1 MTQQEFEEVYKEIE
15 KGDLINI
22 LILVDEIYNFAQ
34 PKELDSFIK
43 KNAKIIIDLSDHK
56 DKEALAEKI
65 DEIVVALGDL
75 FVKEDDRS
83 DEINQAL
90 VSFLCGKYN
99 QNLFWDAIVKIANQS
114 VTPYFE
120 TKFLRSYALEK
131 RKSIYSCAMDMA
143 IVRVESEDVVLKEIG
158 VLGID
163 KAQFN
168 TIVKLMNTLV
178 DAVIS
183 KGRAYSSWKEY
194 SQNVF
199 YLENEDSRFIWE
211 IIVSNRLDLYQR
223 TVMRKIQELEIN
235 FLSMKDD
242 VKELSSRAEL
252 YSETLDKMNLAD

>member
-1 MTQQEFEEVYKEIE
+1 MTQQEFEEVYKEIG
-15 KGDLINI
+15 KGDLEKI
-22 LILVDEIYNFAQ
+22 LLLVDEIYNLAQ

-56 DKEALAEKI
+56 DKESLAEKI
-65 DEIVVALGDL
+65 DEIVIALGDL

-99 QNLFWDAIVKIANQS
+99 QTSFWDAIVKIANQS

-120 TKFLRSYALEK
+120 TKFLRLYALEK
-131 RKSIYSCAMDMA
+131 RKSIYSCAMEMA
-143 IVRVESEDVVLKEIG
+143 IIRVESEDVVLKEIG
-158 VLGID
+158 VLGIE

-168 TIVKLMNTLV
+168 IIIKLMNTLV

-183 KGRAYSSWKEY
+183 KGRAYSSWLEY
-194 SQNVF
+194 SQEVL
-199 YLENEDSRFIWE
+199 YLDNEDSQFIWN
-211 IIVSNRLDLYQR
+211 IIDSNRLDLYQR
-223 TVMRKIQELEIN
+223 TVMRKIQELESS

-242 VKELSSRAEL
+242 VNELSSRPI
-252 YSETLDKMNLAD
+252 